1 MEKKIIDE
9 RTGWEYEL
17 QGDYYYPTGRVMRNG
32 ALTPRELPDDNEPEK
47 EISIGIWGQR
57 HGEYLKKHQK
67 HVYDEFFFSGRLNAY
82 LAQIDA
88 NAQETFTSLVESMAK
103 TEGITEQL
111 KAENPMRWTGL
122 MNNVRNC
129 AEEIVNRELI
139 FT

>member
-17 QGDYYYPTGRVMRNG
+17 QGDYYYSTGRVMRNG
-32 ALTPRELPDDNEPEK
+32 ALTPRELPDGNEPE
-47 EISIGIWGQR
+47 EENSIGFWGQR

-82 LAQIDA
+82 LAQIDTD
-88 NAQETFTSLVESMAK
+88 AQEMFTSLVESMAK

>member
-1 MEKKIIDE
+1 MEKYIIDE

-17 QGDYYYPTGRVMRNG
+17 KCEQYYPTGRKMKDGHLQPETVDVN
-32 ALTPRELPDDNEPEK
+32 NEPENEK
-47 EISIGIWGQR
+47 PIGIWGRR

-67 HVYDEFFFSGRLNAY
+67 YVYDEFLFSGRLNTY

-88 NAQETFTSLVESMAK
+88 DAQEMFANLVQAMAK
-103 TEGITEQL
+103 TEGLTEQL
-111 KAENPMRWTGL
+111 KAEDPMRWTGL
-122 MNNVRNC
+122 MNNLRNC